1 MDSHFCGNDFTK
13 TENLF
18 LITMNY
24 TIPIFPLNLVVF
36 PDSKYPLHIFE
47 DRYKILLQKCLK
59 ENSGFGI
66 VSSIDKRISDVGVY
80 VKVTNVIKTYLNGE
94 VDIVVQGIE
103 RFLINSTSL
112 YLDGYYTAEVEKYDD
127 ENAIVDPRLNDELQT
142 EFEEIVEL
150 ANYKLEDAF
159 WSNLKSARLKSYKI
173 AEKSGL
179 GYEQQQELLIL
190 KNENERLSYLLN
202 YFLSI
207 KDKVSSA
214 ESVKKII
221 MNDGYL
227 N

>member
-1 MDSHFCGNDFTK
+1 MK
-13 TENLF
+13 
-18 LITMNY
+18 

-47 DRYKILLQKCLK
+47 ERYKILIQKCLQ

-66 VSSIDKRISDVGVY
+66 VASIDKKISDVGVY
-80 VKVTNVIKTYLNGE
+80 VKVTEILKTYINGE
-94 VDIVVQGIE
+94 LDIVVTGIE

-112 YLDGYYTAEVEKYDD
+112 HPDGYYLADVGKYNDD
-127 ENAIVDPRLNDELQT
+127 HSTVDPKLNDTLQN

-150 ANYKLEDAF
+150 ANYKLEEAF
-159 WSNLKSARLKSYKI
+159 WNNLNSAQLKSFKI

-179 GYEQQQELLIL
+179 SYEQQQELLIL
-190 KNENERLSYLLN
+190 KNENERLLYLIN
-202 YFLSI
+202 YFLKI

-214 ESVKKII
+214 ESVKRII

>member
-1 MDSHFCGNDFTK
+1 MK
-13 TENLF
+13 
-18 LITMNY
+18 

-47 DRYKILLQKCLK
+47 ERYKILIQKCLQ

-66 VSSIDKRISDVGVY
+66 VASIDKKISDVGVY
-80 VKVTNVIKTYLNGE
+80 VKVTEIIKTYINGE
-94 VDIVVQGIE
+94 LDIVVTGIE

-112 YLDGYYTAEVEKYDD
+112 HPDGYYLADVEKYNDD
-127 ENAIVDPRLNDELQT
+127 HSTVDPKLNDTLQN

-150 ANYKLEDAF
+150 ANYKLEEAF
-159 WSNLKSARLKSYKI
+159 WNNLNSAQLKSFKI

-179 GYEQQQELLIL
+179 SYEQQQELLIL
-190 KNENERLSYLLN
+190 KNENERLLYLIN
-202 YFLSI
+202 YFLKI

-214 ESVKKII
+214 ESVKRII

>member
-1 MDSHFCGNDFTK
+1 MK
-13 TENLF
+13 
-18 LITMNY
+18 

-47 DRYKILLQKCLK
+47 ERYKILIQKCLQ

-66 VSSIDKRISDVGVY
+66 VASIDKKISDVGVY
-80 VKVTNVIKTYLNGE
+80 VKVTEILKTYINGE
-94 VDIVVQGIE
+94 LDIVVTGIE
-103 RFLINSTSL
+103 RFLINYTSL
-112 YLDGYYTAEVEKYDD
+112 HPDGYYLADVEKYNDD
-127 ENAIVDPRLNDELQT
+127 HSTVDPKLNDTLQN

-150 ANYKLEDAF
+150 ANYKLEEAF
-159 WSNLKSARLKSYKI
+159 WNNLNSAQLKSFKI

-179 GYEQQQELLIL
+179 SYEQQQELLIL
-190 KNENERLSYLLN
+190 KNENERLLYLIN
-202 YFLSI
+202 YFLKI

-214 ESVKKII
+214 ESVKRII

>member
-1 MDSHFCGNDFTK
+1 MKN
-13 TENLF
+13 
-18 LITMNY
+18 

-47 DRYKILLQKCLK
+47 ERYKILLQKCLTD
-59 ENSGFGI
+59 NSGFGI
-66 VSSIDKRISDVGVY
+66 VASIDKRISDVGVY
-80 VKVTNVIKTYLNGE
+80 VKVTQILKTYLNGE
-94 VDIVVQGIE
+94 LDIVVQGVE

-112 YLDGYYTAEVEKYDD
+112 HPDGYYVADVEKYDD
-127 ENAIVDPRLNDELQT
+127 EIIMIVPQLNDELKS

-159 WSNLKSARLKSYKI
+159 WNNLNSAKLKSYKI

-179 GYEQQQELLIL
+179 TYEQQQELLIL
-190 KNENERLSYLLN
+190 KNENERLSYLIN
-202 YFLSI
+202 YFILI
-207 KDKVSSA
+207 KDKVDKA
-214 ESVKKII
+214 ETVKRII

>member
-1 MDSHFCGNDFTK
+1 MKN
-13 TENLF
+13 
-18 LITMNY
+18 

-47 DRYKILLQKCLK
+47 ERYKILLQKCLTD
-59 ENSGFGI
+59 NSGFGI
-66 VSSIDKRISDVGVY
+66 VASMDKRISDVGVY
-80 VKVTNVIKTYLNGE
+80 VKVTQILKTYLNGE
-94 VDIVVQGIE
+94 LDIVVQGVE

-112 YLDGYYTAEVEKYDD
+112 HPDGYYVADVEKYDD
-127 ENAIVDPRLNDELQT
+127 ENIMIDPRLNDELKS

-159 WSNLKSARLKSYKI
+159 WNNLNSAKLKSYKI

-179 GYEQQQELLIL
+179 TYEQQQELLIL
-190 KNENERLSYLLN
+190 KNENERLSYLIN
-202 YFLSI
+202 YFILI
-207 KDKVSSA
+207 KDKVDKA
-214 ESVKKII
+214 ETVKRII

>member
-1 MDSHFCGNDFTK
+1 MKN
-13 TENLF
+13 
-18 LITMNY
+18 

-47 DRYKILLQKCLK
+47 ERYKILLQKCLTD
-59 ENSGFGI
+59 NSGFGI
-66 VSSIDKRISDVGVY
+66 VASIDKRISDVGVY
-80 VKVTNVIKTYLNGE
+80 VKVTQILKTYLNGE
-94 VDIVVQGIE
+94 LDIVVQGVE

-112 YLDGYYTAEVEKYDD
+112 HPDGYYVADVEKYDD
-127 ENAIVDPRLNDELQT
+127 ENIMIDPRLNDELKS

-159 WSNLKSARLKSYKI
+159 WNNLNSAKLKSYKI

-179 GYEQQQELLIL
+179 TYEQQQELLIL
-190 KNENERLSYLLN
+190 KNENERLSYLIN
-202 YFLSI
+202 YFILI
-207 KDKVSSA
+207 KDKVDRA
-214 ESVKKII
+214 DTIKKII

>member
-1 MDSHFCGNDFTK
+1 
-13 TENLF
+13 
-18 LITMNY
+18 MNH
-24 TIPIFPLNLVVF
+24 TIPIFPLKLVVF

-47 DRYKILLQKCLK
+47 ERYKMLLQKCLK

-66 VSSIDKRISDVGVY
+66 VASIDKRISDVGVY
-80 VKVTNVIKTYLNGE
+80 VKVTEILKTYLNGE
-94 VDIVVQGIE
+94 LDIIVQGLE

-112 YLDGYYTAEVEKYDD
+112 HRDGYYVSDVEKYDD
-127 ENAIVDPRLNDELQT
+127 ENIIIDPKLSQDLQT

-150 ANYKLEDAF
+150 ANYKLEDGF
-159 WSNLKSARLKSYKI
+159 WNNLKTSHLKSYKI

-179 GYEQQQELLIL
+179 TYEQQQELLIL
-190 KNENERLSYLLN
+190 KNENERLNYLIN

-207 KDKVSSA
+207 KDKVNDA
-214 ESVKKII
+214 ESVKRII

>member
-1 MDSHFCGNDFTK
+1 MK
-13 TENLF
+13 
-18 LITMNY
+18 

-47 DRYKILLQKCLK
+47 ERYKILIQKCLQ

-66 VSSIDKRISDVGVY
+66 VASIDKKISDVGVY
-80 VKVTNVIKTYLNGE
+80 VKVTEILKTYINGE
-94 VDIVVQGIE
+94 LDIVVTGIE

-112 YLDGYYTAEVEKYDD
+112 HPDGYYLANVEKYNDD
-127 ENAIVDPRLNDELQT
+127 HSTVDPKLNDTLQN

-150 ANYKLEDAF
+150 ANYKLEEAF
-159 WSNLKSARLKSYKI
+159 WNNLNSAQLKSFKI

-179 GYEQQQELLIL
+179 SYEQQQELLIL
-190 KNENERLSYLLN
+190 KNENERLLYLIN
-202 YFLSI
+202 YFLTI

-214 ESVKKII
+214 ESVKRII

>member
-1 MDSHFCGNDFTK
+1 MKN
-13 TENLF
+13 
-18 LITMNY
+18 

-47 DRYKILLQKCLK
+47 ERYKILLQKCLTD
-59 ENSGFGI
+59 NSGFGI
-66 VSSIDKRISDVGVY
+66 VASIDKRISDVGVY
-80 VKVTNVIKTYLNGE
+80 VKVTEILKTYLNGE
-94 VDIVVQGIE
+94 LDIVVQGVE

-112 YLDGYYTAEVEKYDD
+112 HPDGYYVADVEKYDD
-127 ENAIVDPRLNDELQT
+127 ENIMIDPRLNDELKS

-159 WSNLKSARLKSYKI
+159 WNNLNSAKLKSYKI

-179 GYEQQQELLIL
+179 TYEQQQELLIL
-190 KNENERLSYLLN
+190 KNENERLSYLIN
-202 YFLSI
+202 YFILI
-207 KDKVSSA
+207 KDKVDKA
-214 ESVKKII
+214 ETVKRII

>member
-1 MDSHFCGNDFTK
+1 MKN
-13 TENLF
+13 
-18 LITMNY
+18 

-47 DRYKILLQKCLK
+47 ERYKILLQKCLTD
-59 ENSGFGI
+59 NSGFGI
-66 VSSIDKRISDVGVY
+66 VASMDKRISDVGVY
-80 VKVTNVIKTYLNGE
+80 VKVTQILKTYLNGE
-94 VDIVVQGIE
+94 LDIVVQGVE

-112 YLDGYYTAEVEKYDD
+112 HPDGYYVAYVEKYDD
-127 ENAIVDPRLNDELQT
+127 ENIMIDPRLNEELKS

-159 WSNLKSARLKSYKI
+159 WNNLNSAKLKSYKI

-179 GYEQQQELLIL
+179 TYEQQQELLIL
-190 KNENERLSYLLN
+190 KNENERLSYLIN
-202 YFLSI
+202 YFILI
-207 KDKVSSA
+207 KDKVDKA
-214 ESVKKII
+214 ETVKRII

>member
-1 MDSHFCGNDFTK
+1 
-13 TENLF
+13 
-18 LITMNY
+18 MNH

-47 DRYKILLQKCLK
+47 ERYKILLQKCLQ

-66 VSSIDKRISDVGVY
+66 VASIDKRISDVGVY
-80 VKVTNVIKTYLNGE
+80 VKVTEILKTYLNGE
-94 VDIVVQGIE
+94 LDIVVQGVE
-103 RFLINSTSL
+103 RFLINSTFLHS
-112 YLDGYYTAEVEKYDD
+112 DGYYVSNVEKYSD
-127 ENAIVDPRLNDELQT
+127 ENVIVDPRLTDELQT

-159 WSNLKSARLKSYKI
+159 WKNLKTAELKSYKI

-179 GYEQQQELLIL
+179 SYEQQQELLIL
-190 KNENERLSYLLN
+190 KNENERLNYLISYFN
-202 YFLSI
+202 SI
-207 KDKVSSA
+207 KDKVNGA
-214 ESVKKII
+214 GNLKKII

>member
-1 MDSHFCGNDFTK
+1 
-13 TENLF
+13 
-18 LITMNY
+18 MNF

-47 DRYKILLQKCLK
+47 ERYKILLQKCLQD
-59 ENSGFGI
+59 NSGFGI
-66 VSSIDKRISDVGVY
+66 VASIDKRISDVGVY
-80 VKVTNVIKTYLNGE
+80 VKVTEILKTYLNGE
-94 VDIVVQGIE
+94 LDIVVQGVE

-112 YLDGYYTAEVEKYDD
+112 HPYGYYVVDVEKYDD
-127 ENAIVDPRLNDELQT
+127 ENMIVDPRLNDELQS

-159 WSNLKSARLKSYKI
+159 WNNLKSTKLKSYKI

-179 GYEQQQELLIL
+179 TYEQQQELLII
-190 KNENERLSYLLN
+190 KNENERLSYLIN
-202 YFLSI
+202 YFILL
-207 KDKVSSA
+207 KDKVDRA
-214 ESVKKII
+214 ETVKRII

>member
-1 MDSHFCGNDFTK
+1 MKN
-13 TENLF
+13 
-18 LITMNY
+18 

-47 DRYKILLQKCLK
+47 ERYKILLQKCLTD
-59 ENSGFGI
+59 NSGFGI
-66 VSSIDKRISDVGVY
+66 VASIDKRISDVGVY
-80 VKVTNVIKTYLNGE
+80 VKVASILKTYLNGE
-94 VDIVVQGIE
+94 LDIVVQGIE

-112 YLDGYYTAEVEKYDD
+112 HSDGYYIANVEKYDD
-127 ENAIVDPRLNDELQT
+127 ENIMIDPRLNDELKS

-159 WSNLKSARLKSYKI
+159 WNNLSSAKLKSYKI

-179 GYEQQQELLIL
+179 TYEQQQELLIL
-190 KNENERLSYLLN
+190 KNENERLSYLIN
-202 YFLSI
+202 YFILI
-207 KDKVSSA
+207 KDKVDKA
-214 ESVKKII
+214 DTIKKII